1 MSLAP
6 NLPPVA
12 DLPLLHPGR
21 KPPKFRPLKALGH
34 FRQLV
39 ANKED
44 TSQVF
49 HIFDSLPRRD
59 FVPEATALIESDHG
73 KRLAVSE
80 RFLPLMLDDHDWLK
94 ALPAGTVG
102 RAYVEF
108 MEREGLSAI
117 GLFEESVKMGR
128 PRFDDQLQWVIDRMR
143 DTHDLL
149 HVLTGYGRDALGE
162 QCVLAFTYGQQKS
175 LGNLFI
181 AWLGALEIKRTV
193 KPKAS
198 VMGAVRE
205 AQASGRNAVRLLDQ
219 DIRALMAEDLQAARA
234 RLGIGATTLYQQAHA
249 EWRAQG
255 VDPYNLPGGFRAPD
269 AANDTGRQPE
279 LAQAA

>member
-1 MSLAP
+1 MSIALRPFLDPA
-6 NLPPVA
+6 
-12 DLPLLHPGR
+12 R
-21 KPPKFRPLKALGH
+21 TPPKFRPFKALGH
-34 FRQLV
+34 FRKLV

-59 FVPEATALIESDHG
+59 FVADARAFVESAHG
-73 KRLAVSE
+73 QRLMESE
-80 RFLPLMLDDHDWLK
+80 PFLPDFLDDHAPLL
-94 ALPAGTVG
+94 ALPEGTVG
-102 RAYVEF
+102 RTYAEF

-117 GLFEESVKMGR
+117 GLYEESVKMGR
-128 PRFDDQLQWVIDRMR
+128 PRYDDQLQWVIDRMR

-149 HVLTGYGRDALGE
+149 HILTGYGRDALGE
-162 QCVLAFTYGQQKS
+162 QCVLAFTYGQQPS
-175 LGNLFI
+175 PGNLFI

-198 VMGAVRE
+198 IIGAVAE
-205 AQASGRNAVRLLDQ
+205 AQRMGKAARRLLDE
-219 DIRALMAEDLQAARA
+219 DIRALMAEPIEVARA
-234 RLGIGATTLYQQAHA
+234 RMGIGPTTKYQQAHA
-249 EWRAQG
+249 EWRGQG

-269 AANDTGRQPE
+269 VANDVTGQPE

>member
-1 MSLAP
+1 MTAT
-6 NLPPVA
+6 A
-12 DLPLLHPGR
+12 LPLLHPDR
-21 KPPKFRPLKALGH
+21 KPPKFRPFKALGH
-34 FRQLV
+34 FRKLV

-59 FVPEATALIESDHG
+59 FVADAQALIDSAHG
-73 KRLAVSE
+73 QKLMEGE
-80 RFLPLMLDDHDWLK
+80 RFLPDMLDDHDWLH

-108 MEREGLSAI
+108 MESEGLSAI

-128 PRFDDQLQWVIDRMR
+128 KRYDDQLQWVIDRMR

-162 QCVLAFTYGQQKS
+162 QCVLAFTYGQQPS
-175 LGNLFI
+175 PGNLFI

-198 VMGAVRE
+198 VFGAVRE
-205 AQASGRNAVRLLDQ
+205 AQRNGKNAVRLLDQ

-234 RLGIGATTLYQQAHA
+234 RLGIGATTLYQHAHT

-269 AANDTGRQPE
+269 EANDASATPV